1 MSFPSH
7 QAAKSAQ
14 TRLRVINATIRCIV
28 KFGYA
33 NITTPKIA
41 AEAKLSRGAMRH
53 HFKNSAVLIK
63 AAIVE
68 LHERRLRAFRRS
80 SETQS
85 HDPSI
90 MVKAY
95 WDQLQKPTFI
105 AFHEFALA
113 ARTSKKLAHILEPL
127 QKEFR
132 QRFLSEAFAL
142 FPEWSSDREG
152 FVVAMTFTQ
161 TLLEGL
167 AIRVHNEATDKE
179 MVVPMLK
186 LVENQIRRMNPA
198 LSIGNSDRVRSQ
210 DGFPLIASIAHL
222 ATISSE
228 PDRGI

>member
-1 MSFPSH
+1 MNFPSH

-53 HFKNSAVLIK
+53 HFKNSATLIK
-63 AAIVE
+63 AAVVE
-68 LHERRLRAFRRS
+68 LHERRLRAFRRT

-132 QRFLSEAFAL
+132 ERFISEAFAL

-152 FVVAMTFTQ
+152 FVMAMTFTQ

-186 LVENQIRRMNPA
+186 LVENQIRRMKPV

-210 DGFPLIASIAHL
+210 DGFSMSPSSAHL
-222 ATISSE
+222 PTISAE
-228 PDRGI
+228 RDRGV